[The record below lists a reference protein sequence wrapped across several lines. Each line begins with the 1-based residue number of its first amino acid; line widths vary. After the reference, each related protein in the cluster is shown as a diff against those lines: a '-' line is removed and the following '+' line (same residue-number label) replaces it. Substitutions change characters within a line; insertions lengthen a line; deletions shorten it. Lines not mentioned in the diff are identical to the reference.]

1 MISYVILKFYQH
13 YFYDYHVFASQSK
26 FWIPYSERRYKTK
39 EIILFLKF
47 FNSFL
52 NSQGGLWSNSL
63 SLELCIPDYLY

>member
-1 MISYVILKFYQH
+1 MINYVILKFYQH

-26 FWIPYSERRYKTK
+26 FWIPYSARRYKTK
-39 EIILFLKF
+39 EIILFL
-47 FNSFL
+47 L